1 MMPENAVQSAKDTI
15 LKVEDLRIEFR
26 IGRKWYAAT
35 RNVDFELKADETL
48 ALVGESG
55 CGKSITCRAILGLVD
70 EPGSRTRGSI
80 NFKGQELVGLPDRK
94 FQHIRGKDLAMIFQE
109 PMTALNPVMR
119 VGEQISEAITS
130 HMQVSG
136 AEARRRTLELME
148 SVRIPAPEQR
158 YRDYPHQFSG
168 GMRQRVVIAMALACQ
183 PSVLLADEPTTALDV
198 TIQAQVLSE
207 LRELRE
213 RNQMSVIFI
222 THSMGVVAAV
232 ADRVAVMYAGEVVE
246 IAEVETVFKEPRH
259 PYTQAL
265 LASIPSVES
274 DKEDLQ
280 VIPGQVPSIVDFPEA
295 CRFADRCPHVMPRC
309 RQEAPPRFQVGS
321 TEVRCWLYESE
332 NGETG
337 Q

>member
-1 MMPENAVQSAKDTI
+1 MAESKTSAADDTL

-26 IGRKWYAAT
+26 LAGQWRAAT
-35 RNVDFELKADETL
+35 RNINFELKADETL

-55 CGKSITCRAILGLVD
+55 CGKSITCRSILGLVD
-70 EPGSRTRGSI
+70 GPGARTKGSI
-80 NFKGQELVGLPDRK
+80 KFKEQELVGLPDRK
-94 FQHIRGKDLAMIFQE
+94 FQKIRGEDIAMIFQE

-119 VGEQISEAITS
+119 VGDQISEAITS

-136 AEARRRTLELME
+136 SEAKRRTLELME
-148 SVRIPAPEQR
+148 AVRIPAPEQR

-246 IAEVETVFKEPRH
+246 IAQVETVFKEPRH

-265 LASIPSVES
+265 LHSIPSVGS
-274 DKEDLQ
+274 DKEELQ
-280 VIPGQVPSIVDFPEA
+280 VIPGQVPSITNFPEA

-309 RQEAPPRFQVGS
+309 RQDAPPAFQVGS
-321 TEVRCWLYESE
+321 TEVRCWLYED
-332 NGETG
+332 NALGEV

>member
-1 MMPENAVQSAKDTI
+1 MMPESAEATSRETLLQVD
-15 LKVEDLRIEFR
+15 DLRIEFR
-26 IGRKWYAAT
+26 IGGKWRAAT
-35 RNVDFELKADETL
+35 RNIDFELKADETL

-55 CGKSITCRAILGLVD
+55 CGKSITCRSILGLVD
-70 EPGSRTRGSI
+70 GPGARTKGSI
-80 NFKGQELVGLPDRK
+80 KFKGQELVGLPDRK
-94 FQHIRGKDLAMIFQE
+94 FQHIRGQDIAMIFQE
-109 PMTALNPVMR
+109 PQTALNPVMR
-119 VGEQISEAITS
+119 VGDQISEAITS

-158 YRDYPHQFSG
+158 YRAYPHQFSG

-246 IAEVETVFKEPRH
+246 IAQVATIFEDPRH

-265 LASIPSVES
+265 LHSIPSVES
-274 DKEDLQ
+274 DKEELQ
-280 VIPGQVPSIVDFPEA
+280 VIPGQVPSIANFPEA

-321 TEVRCWLYESE
+321 TEVRCWLYDVDTVEA
-332 NGETG
+332 G